1 MSVDGVPHAVQL
13 CDAYSERGVLR
24 AAFAVLF
31 ADRVAVF
38 RGAVR
43 LPGGGGALPV
53 HAGGSSSGG
62 CFDESALA
70 VCRGFF
76 GTVGFVCGASGGGGV
91 FVFVLRAGRSGEHA
105 GGVGGVCF
113 GGWEVCVLCEG
124 VLWG

>member
-13 CDAYSERGVLR
+13 RDAHGERGVLR

-31 ADRVAVF
+31 ADRVAIS

-43 LPGGGGALPV
+43 LPGGGGAFPV
-53 HAGGSSSGG
+53 HTGGPSSGG

-76 GTVGFVCGASGGGGV
+76 GTVGFVCGASGGRGV
-91 FVFVLRAGRSGEHA
+91 FVFVLRAGHSGEHA

-124 VLWG
+124 VL